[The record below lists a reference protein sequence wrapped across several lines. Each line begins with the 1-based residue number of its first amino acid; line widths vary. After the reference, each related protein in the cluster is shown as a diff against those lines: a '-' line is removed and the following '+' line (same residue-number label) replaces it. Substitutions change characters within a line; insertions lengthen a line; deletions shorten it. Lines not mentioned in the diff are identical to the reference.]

1 MGIQDNNTSEMW
13 NTNEAN
19 STRNHNLVRQNTTP
33 VKRETVQEITI
44 LIDIKTTP
52 VKRKI
57 KKNDENVDI
66 YFSAHDLFLK

>member
-1 MGIQDNNTSEMW
+1 M
-13 NTNEAN
+13 
-19 STRNHNLVRQNTTP
+19 
-33 VKRETVQEITI
+33 KRETVQEITI

-57 KKNDENVDI
+57 KKNDENLDI